1 MPVKKKAGAKVS
13 ARTKRLQKLDA
24 LHHIHPFTQTELLN
38 REGVRV
44 ITRAKGIYVWDSEGH
59 KLIDGM
65 AGLWCVQV
73 GYGNKELAR
82 AGAEALRTL
91 PYYNHF
97 FKTTNPWTV
106 ELAAKLATLLPEGHS
121 RVLFANSGSEAN
133 DAALKLIRYYWNLKG
148 RPEKKIHLSR
158 AALLS
163 RRDDGGGVAVGADPD
178 ASAMGSAA
186 SGLRQGA
193 HALLVR
199 REGRRATA
207 TSARTSSASGS
218 RTRPKQSIREIG
230 PDRIASF
237 SAEPVQG
244 AGGLIIP
251 PKTYWPEMARICRRT
266 TFFCMRMK
274 WSRASAAPGNGSG
287 ASPTTFEPDILTMAK
302 GLSSGYQP
310 ISAVSLGARMG
321 EAIADADEELV
332 HGYTYSGHPVASAVA
347 LKNLEVLERKRI
359 VQRVKRSIGPYF
371 QRRVREVFADHP
383 LVGEVRGIGLLAAI
397 ELVEDKKERRRFPRE
412 RNVGTICRDHC
423 FSNGLVMRAIRDTM
437 VLSPPLVITEAEVE
451 KLLAKAKLCIDLTA
465 ADLGVA
471 VALRRARMD
480 FRLMLRFMPSLSA
493 S

>member
-13 ARTKRLQKLDA
+13 ARTRRLQRLDA
-24 LHHIHPFTQTELLN
+24 LHHIHPFTQTEALN

-65 AGLWCVQV
+65 AGLWCVQL
-73 GYGNKELAR
+73 GYGDKELAR

-106 ELAAKLATLLPEGHS
+106 ELATKLATLLPKGHS

-158 AALLS
+158 ALS
-163 RRDDGGGVAVGADPD
+163 YHGVTM
-178 ASAMGSAA
+178 ASASL
-186 SGLRQGA
+186 SGLTPMHPQWDLPLPGFAKAPAPYWYGA
-193 HALLVR
+193 KAAGYGDIGEDEFGVR
-199 REGRRATA
+199 IAQETEAI
-207 TSARTSSASGS
+207 
-218 RTRPKQSIREIG
+218 IREIG

-251 PKTYWPEMARICRRT
+251 PATYWPEMTRICRRHDILLHADEVVSGFGRT
-266 TFFCMRMK
+266 GEWF
-274 WSRASAAPGNGSG
+274 ASF
-287 ASPTTFEPDILTMAK
+287 TYDLQPDILTMAK

-321 EAIADADEELV
+321 EAISGANEELV

-347 LKNLEVLERKRI
+347 LKNIEVLERKRI

-371 QRRVREVFADHP
+371 QRRARQVFAGHP

-397 ELVEDKKERRRFPRE
+397 ELVEDKKERRSFSRDP
-412 RNVGTICRDHC
+412 NVGTICRDHC
-423 FSNGLVMRAIRDTM
+423 FRNGLIMRAIRDTM
-437 VLSPPLVITEAEVE
+437 VLSPPLIITEAEVE

-465 ADLGVA
+465 ADLKI
-471 VALRRARMD
+471 L
-480 FRLMLRFMPSLSA
+480 
-493 S
+493 